1 MGYTTRH
8 RAVAEI
14 RARGIMSSMT
24 KRDKLST
31 EPYKGVRDFYP
42 QDQFIQRYMFEHMER
57 VCELFGYE
65 EYNASV
71 LEPAELYRSKT
82 SEEIVSHQ
90 TYTFIDR
97 GDREVTLRPELTPTF
112 ARMVAAKQREI
123 PFPARWYSIA
133 NCFRYEGTQKGR
145 LREFWQLNAD
155 LVGAEGVEAD
165 AEIIAMAHATLRSMG
180 AEERDFEIRV
190 SDRRVLDAVYHSV
203 GIAKEYAAEVTRLLD
218 RRAKVEDFE
227 KQLTDLIRHEEKAVE
242 LVAELERT
250 TSTAYLEELRI
261 TLEHMGVGNLIV
273 DTTITRGFDYYTGMV
288 FEVFDTH
295 ESNKRSIAGG
305 GRYDNLL
312 TLFGGEPVPAVGFA
326 MGDVTTRDF
335 LEAHAL
341 LPEYAP
347 ATEVMVCIVEDEAKS
362 HAMRLAQDLRRE
374 DVTVA
379 INFSGKRIGDQI
391 RQADK
396 MKVPFVIAVG
406 SKERLEGRYTIK
418 NLSTGAEITLPAD
431 RIAEHLFSS
440 LG

>member
-1 MGYTTRH
+1 M
-8 RAVAEI
+8 A
-14 RARGIMSSMT
+14 

-42 QDQFIQRYMFEHMER
+42 EDQFVQRYMFEHMER
-57 VCELFGYE
+57 VCELYGYE

-71 LEPAELYRSKT
+71 LEPAELYRAKT
-82 SEEIVSHQ
+82 SEEIVNQQ
-90 TYTFIDR
+90 TYTFHDR
-97 GDREVTLRPELTPTF
+97 GDREVTLRPELTPTL
-112 ARMVAAKQREI
+112 ARMFAAKQREI
-123 PFPARWYSIA
+123 PQPARWYSIA

-155 LVGAEGVEAD
+155 IVGAEGVAAD
-165 AEIIAMAHATLRSMG
+165 AEIIAMSHAILRSMG

-190 SDRRVLDAVYHSV
+190 SDRRVLDAVYQSV
-203 GIAKEYAAEVTRLLD
+203 GIAEDYAASVTRLLD
-218 RRAKVEDFE
+218 RRAKIENFE
-227 KQLTDLIRHEEKAVE
+227 KQLTELIKHEEKAVE
-242 LVAELERT
+242 LIAELERT
-250 TSTAYLEELRI
+250 TSTAYLEELRV

-295 ESNKRSIAGG
+295 ADNKRALAGG

-326 MGDVTTRDF
+326 MGDVTARDF
-335 LEAHAL
+335 LEAHNL
-341 LPEYAP
+341 MPEYAP
-347 ATEVMVCIVEDEAKS
+347 ATELMLCVVEEES
-362 HAMRLAQDLRRE
+362 RGHAIRLAQDLRRE
-374 DVTVA
+374 DITVA
-379 INFSGKRIGDQI
+379 VNFSGRRIGDQI
-391 RQADK
+391 RHADK
-396 MKVPFVIAVG
+396 MRIPFIIAVG

-418 NLSTGAEITLPAD
+418 NLSTGVEITLPAD